1 MQRPCQLKLFATA
14 VESGDSPSDEWSMDQ
29 WGGRARATAL
39 SWAHW
44 GGSAVMGKVASVGSL
59 DFFIIF
65 SLKSSTEAGR

>member
-1 MQRPCQLKLFATA
+1 
-14 VESGDSPSDEWSMDQ
+14 MDQ

-59 DFFIIF
+59 DFFIIYF
-65 SLKSSTEAGR
+65 SKAVFSSAEKGEKMYCSTFWFYLVNSV

>member
-1 MQRPCQLKLFATA
+1 
-14 VESGDSPSDEWSMDQ
+14 MDQ

-59 DFFIIF
+59 GLFIILF
-65 SLKSSTEAGR
+65 L